1 MEETAIRFLDDVRK
15 IAAPLDGDDARKIL
29 TMAVNHAYETDQ
41 ITEIT
46 RVRLLKKI
54 EENGRY

>member
-1 MEETAIRFLDDVRK
+1 MEETAIRFLNDVRK
-15 IAAPLDGDDARKIL
+15 IAAPLDSDDARELL

-46 RVRLLKKI
+46 RVSLLKKI
-54 EENGRY
+54 EETGRY